1 MRHKSFKKVL
11 KKKIEKEDIYIF
23 IDRIIYSRFFKKKI
37 FFVALTILFLII
49 FSFQTFPHF
58 YDWDTDSPSFY
69 TAAKGTLKQVN
80 IYNQK
85 EFQKLANSLF
95 GKSVVVY
102 PYLYWP
108 ILAQLYSPLT
118 LLGYSSYS
126 QFILIMNILLL
137 FLSMYLIYSLLELK
151 SRKTNLPLVFLYLT
165 ILVNNPLETTLH
177 HGQVNILVFVL
188 ILLAVWLMKHNKEYA
203 SSLLLCLAVYLK
215 IYPILFLVL
224 FFLQKKYRY
233 MVYSLINFIAI
244 FLFSSFLFSLDS
256 WLEFVKMGLGNLFYG
271 TKPVFFF
278 DYNAQWGNCS
288 LNGFISQIFI
298 KYDISRS
305 YVMPIILLLLIVCF
319 FLFKSKIKQLLKS
332 KDLNLDISFIFPLS
346 LIFSTISWNHHYIIM
361 IFPLNFLFY
370 KIISERKYN
379 YLLPCLLFAFLIL
392 FHPLAGGFPFNQ
404 ILLFSTV
411 LFLGLLYLYHF
422 ARGSPNL
429 GKEKKRPPQNS

>member
-1 MRHKSFKKVL
+1 MHHKSL
-11 KKKIEKEDIYIF
+11 KKILKKSIQKTDVYRF
-23 IDRIIYSRFFKKKI
+23 IDSVIYSRFFKKKI

-49 FSFQTFPHF
+49 FWFEVIPHF
-58 YDWDTDSPSFY
+58 YTWDTDSPSFY
-69 TAAKGTLKQVN
+69 TAAKGILKDIN
-80 IYNQK
+80 IYDQT

-95 GKSVVVY
+95 GRSLVVF

-108 ILAQLYSPLT
+108 ILAQLYVPLT
-118 LLGYSSYS
+118 LLEYAAYS

-151 SRKTNLPLVFLYLT
+151 SRKTNLPLILLYLT

-188 ILLAVWLMKHNKEYA
+188 ILLAMWLLKHNKEYA
-203 SSLLLCLAVYLK
+203 SSFLLCLAVYLK

-224 FFLQKKYRY
+224 FLFQKRYRY
-233 MVYSLINFIAI
+233 MIYSFFNFIAI
-244 FLFSSFLFSLDS
+244 FLVSSLLFSLDS

-271 TKPVFFF
+271 TKPEFFF

-298 KYDISRS
+298 KYNISRS
-305 YVMPIILLLLIVCF
+305 YVMPIVLLLLIVCF
-319 FLFKSKIKQLLKS
+319 FFFKSKIKQLLKS
-332 KDLNLDISFIFPLS
+332 KDLNLDISFIIPLS

-361 IFPLNFLFY
+361 IFPLNFLFHR
-370 KIISERKYN
+370 IISERRYN
-379 YLLPCLLFAFLIL
+379 YLLPCLFFAFLIL
-392 FHPLAGGFPFNQ
+392 FHPQAGGFPFNQ
-404 ILLFSTV
+404 VLFFSTL

-422 ARGSPNL
+422 SRSSLNL
-429 GKEKKRPPQNS
+429 REKKK